1 MILGRTIGKTS
12 TIEFKFLISGNA
24 KKLMYVQ
31 AISEDGEYALGQII
45 EIEKD
50 KEGAIAHCV
59 VLGIRDKEGV
69 LRGLRY
75 PLEPGIEILEAE
87 DETIVSVLGINNGP
101 NFAYVGKVEGRE
113 KINVFLDIN
122 KLLSRHIS
130 IIAKS
135 GSGKSYTVGV
145 LLEELL
151 EKNIPVLVIDPHGE
165 YSSLKFPNED
175 KKDIER
181 MSTFD
186 IKPKGYLKQVVE
198 FSPDLSSNPMAVPLK
213 LDVKNLNS
221 RELINLLPAKLS
233 NTQLGVLYST
243 LKNVD
248 RKIDLNEL
256 MYQLELEENPSKWTL
271 ISIIEYLI
279 KLDLFSSTPTN
290 LFEVIAPNR
299 LSIVNLKGIQ
309 QDVAEVIVYK
319 LLSDLFMQRKK
330 GNIPPFFL
338 VLEEAHNFVPERNF
352 GEAKSSEVIRS
363 IFSEGRKFGVGAC
376 LITQRPSRVDKN
388 ALSQCNCQII
398 LKVTNPNDI
407 KTISSSVEGISL
419 VAEKEII
426 NLPVGTAIITGV
438 IDMPLFVNIRPRR
451 SKHGGTSINIFDETK
466 DIAPLQEDG
475 FTSKLKDYE
484 GNLELLAVVSQ
495 RISANDFKIIYNV
508 SRVKTKLIPCALYT
522 CFREEEFNVLVN
534 LSFGNVVTDYENGK
548 GIPLKFEQTDLSNSQ
563 KKIFSVALSLKTFSA
578 AELFAKSGF
587 MFSEVYDMINL
598 LTNKGYLSKVDGK
611 YEVAKNFS
619 VLSKLKD
626 FSCYEK
632 VEFSRIN
639 FDEKL
644 QRVYSP
650 SDIKDTLSRFFDVK
664 EVKECFLV
672 VFEPAS

>member
-12 TIEFKFLISGNA
+12 TTEFRFLVSGDA

-31 AISEDGEYALGQII
+31 AVSKDGEYALGQII

-50 KEGAIAHCV
+50 KEGAVAHCV
-59 VLGIRDKEGV
+59 VLGIRDKDGL

-75 PLEPGIEILEAE
+75 PLEPGIEVLEAQ
-87 DETIVSVLGINNGP
+87 DDTIISVLGISFGP
-101 NFAYVGKVEGRE
+101 NFAYVGKLEGRD
-113 KINVFLDIN
+113 KIDVFLDIN

-165 YSSLKFPNED
+165 YSSLKSPND
-175 KKDIER
+175 NKFDLER
-181 MSTFD
+181 MSIFD
-186 IKPKGYLKQVVE
+186 IKPKGYLRQVVE
-198 FSPDLSSNPMAVPLK
+198 FSADLSSNPTAMPLK

-243 LKNVD
+243 IKNVD
-248 RKIDLNEL
+248 KKIDLNEL
-256 MYQLELEENPSKWTL
+256 IYQLELEENPSKWTL
-271 ISIIEYLI
+271 ISIIEYVI
-279 KLDLFSSTPTN
+279 RLDLFSNSPTN
-290 LFEVIAPNR
+290 LFEIIAPNR
-299 LSIVNLKGIQ
+299 LSIINLKGVQ
-309 QDVAEVIVYK
+309 QDVSEVIVYK
-319 LLSDLFMQRKK
+319 LLSDLFIQRKK
-330 GNIPPFFL
+330 GGIPPFFL

-352 GEAKSSEVIRS
+352 GEAKSSEIIRS

-407 KTISSSVEGISL
+407 RTIASSVEGMTY

-426 NLPVGTAIITGV
+426 NLPVGLAIITGV

-451 SKHGGTSINIFDETK
+451 SKHGGASINIFEETK
-466 DIAPLQEDG
+466 EVVPLKEEG
-475 FTSKLKDYE
+475 FTSKPEDY
-484 GNLELLAVVSQ
+484 GGELLGVVSQ
-495 RISANDFKIIYNV
+495 RISANDFKIMYNV
-508 SRVKTKLIPCALYT
+508 SRVKTKLIPCVLYT

-534 LSFGNVVTDYENGK
+534 LNLGCVVTDYENGK
-548 GIPLKFEQTDLSNSQ
+548 GIPLKFEQTDLSLSQ
-563 KKIFSVALSLKTFSA
+563 RKIFSIALTLKRFSA
-578 AELFAKSGF
+578 AELFAKSGL

-598 LTNKGYLSKVDGK
+598 LTGKGYLSKVDGK
-611 YEVAKNFS
+611 YEIAKNFS
-619 VLSKLKD
+619 VLSKIKD

-632 VEFSRIN
+632 IVFSRIN

-650 SDIKDTLSRFFDVK
+650 FDIKEMLSRFFDVR